1 MNYKDI
7 GKRIRQYRKLKNL
20 SQEQLAE
27 KIEISV
33 PHMSHIETGSTK
45 LSLQVLVDISIALDV
60 NTDDLIFGE
69 KPQTMINQ
77 IIKILSDCNENQI
90 AFITDII
97 KTTKDALEK
106 YEER

>member
-7 GKRIRQYRKLKNL
+7 GRRIRKYRKLKNL

-27 KIEISV
+27 KVEISV

-60 NTDDLIFGE
+60 NTDDLIFE
-69 KPQTMINQ
+69 NKPQTMINQ
-77 IIKILSDCNENQI
+77 IIKTLSDCNENQI
-90 AFITDII
+90 EFITSIV
-97 KTTKDALEK
+97 KSTKDALDNYHK
-106 YEER
+106 